1 MSQITSRREGSI
13 QILSFNRPEKMNA
26 LTREMYAGLANG
38 LNEAAGDFAVRAV
51 VLSSE
56 GDHFTAGNDIA
67 DFLANPP
74 TNEDS
79 DVARFLGSLLEFPK
93 PLIAAVK
100 GNAVGVGTTMLLH
113 CDVVVAGPSAKFS
126 MPFASLGLVPEA
138 GSSYLFPLL
147 VGYQRAAKIFMT
159 GESFDADSAKEMGLV
174 ASIASDPLR
183 EAMEIATHISEQ
195 PPQAMINTKVLLKA
209 SKHDAVAA
217 VMKAEFELF
226 SLALQSEEAMEAF
239 MNFMA
244 RDGASVAIAAKT
256 SEPNPKLPG
265 TIHSAAQEIRDA
277 GGIALPIQCDL
288 RDEEQIA
295 AAVNQAAQEF
305 GGIDILINNA
315 SAINLTPTEA
325 TPAKRFD
332 LMFDVNVRGTFL
344 TSQAAIPH
352 LRESAKAGRNPHFRR
367 TGIAIN
373 ALWPRTAIDTAA
385 LQMIP
390 GVDTAACRT
399 PEILADAA
407 YVILNR
413 ESKDCTGNFFVDDE
427 VLASVGITDLEKYSV
442 VPGTT
447 DFLLDFFLD

>member
-1 MSQITSRREGSI
+1 MSQITSRREGAI

-38 LNEAAGDFAVRAV
+38 LNEAAGDFAIRAV
-51 VLSSE
+51 VITSE
-56 GDHFTAGNDIA
+56 GDHFTAGNDIS

-159 GESFDADSAKEMGLV
+159 GESFDADSAVNMGLV

-195 PPQAMINTKVLLKA
+195 PPQAMINTKALLKA

-244 RDGASVAIAAKT
+244 KKGK
-256 SEPNPKLPG
+256 
-265 TIHSAAQEIRDA
+265 
-277 GGIALPIQCDL
+277 
-288 RDEEQIA
+288 
-295 AAVNQAAQEF
+295 
-305 GGIDILINNA
+305 
-315 SAINLTPTEA
+315 
-325 TPAKRFD
+325 
-332 LMFDVNVRGTFL
+332 
-344 TSQAAIPH
+344 
-352 LRESAKAGRNPHFRR
+352 
-367 TGIAIN
+367 
-373 ALWPRTAIDTAA
+373 
-385 LQMIP
+385 
-390 GVDTAACRT
+390 
-399 PEILADAA
+399 
-407 YVILNR
+407 
-413 ESKDCTGNFFVDDE
+413 
-427 VLASVGITDLEKYSV
+427 
-442 VPGTT
+442 
-447 DFLLDFFLD
+447 

>member
-1 MSQITSRREGSI
+1 MSQITSRREGAI

-26 LTREMYAGLANG
+26 LTREMYAVLASG
-38 LNEAAGDFAVRAV
+38 LNEAAGDFGVRAV
-51 VLSSE
+51 VLTSE

-159 GESFDADSAKEMGLV
+159 GESFDADSAVNMGLV

-195 PPQAMINTKVLLKA
+195 PPQAMINTKALLKA

-244 RDGASVAIAAKT
+244 KKGK
-256 SEPNPKLPG
+256 
-265 TIHSAAQEIRDA
+265 
-277 GGIALPIQCDL
+277 
-288 RDEEQIA
+288 
-295 AAVNQAAQEF
+295 
-305 GGIDILINNA
+305 
-315 SAINLTPTEA
+315 
-325 TPAKRFD
+325 
-332 LMFDVNVRGTFL
+332 
-344 TSQAAIPH
+344 
-352 LRESAKAGRNPHFRR
+352 
-367 TGIAIN
+367 
-373 ALWPRTAIDTAA
+373 
-385 LQMIP
+385 
-390 GVDTAACRT
+390 
-399 PEILADAA
+399 
-407 YVILNR
+407 
-413 ESKDCTGNFFVDDE
+413 
-427 VLASVGITDLEKYSV
+427 
-442 VPGTT
+442 
-447 DFLLDFFLD
+447 